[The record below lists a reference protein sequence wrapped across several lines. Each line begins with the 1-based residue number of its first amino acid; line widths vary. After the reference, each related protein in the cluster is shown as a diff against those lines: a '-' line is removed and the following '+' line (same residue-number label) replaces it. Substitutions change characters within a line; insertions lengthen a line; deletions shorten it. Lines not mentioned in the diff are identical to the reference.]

1 MRRWNQDF
9 EEVWGDQI
17 RVHPD
22 AYFDLG
28 EQTLAF
34 AMARGR
40 GRHNH
45 VETEMQLSQV
55 ATWRDG
61 LMVSLKSHAM
71 TSIVR
76 FSSHTDRARA
86 LEAVGL
92 SDQSI

>member
-34 AMARGR
+34 AMARGQ
-40 GRHNH
+40 GRHSH
-45 VETEMQLSQV
+45 VETEMQLAQV

-61 LMVSLKSHAM
+61 LMVSLKSHADKQEAL
-71 TSIVR
+71 
-76 FSSHTDRARA
+76 TD
-86 LEAVGL
+86 LGL
-92 SDQSI
+92 SEGALQPIAP